1 MATAAQFV
9 PIPPAAPREGWQ
21 RASLRTFNQ
30 VAAVVDRVGE
40 FLAAAGFPDRDRFS
54 VRLALEEA
62 IVNAIKH
69 GHQGDPNKEVRVA
82 YAVAGCEF
90 WVTVE
95 DEGPGFKP
103 DELPDP
109 LAPENLERSCGRGVF
124 LIGHYMTHVEYNER
138 GNRVTMSK
146 RRA

>member
-1 MATAAQFV
+1 MATTAQFV
-9 PIPPAAPREGWQ
+9 SAPPVSREGWQ
-21 RASLRTFNQ
+21 RVSITGFDHIP
-30 VAAVVDRVGE
+30 AVVDRVGE
-40 FLAAAGFPDRDRFS
+40 LLAAAGFPDRDRFS
-54 VRLALEEA
+54 VRLALEESL
-62 IVNAIKH
+62 VNAIKH
-69 GHQGDPNKEVRVA
+69 GHQGDTSKVVRVA

-103 DELPDP
+103 DEVPDP